1 MKSLLRRI
9 FKPLLTPLERG
20 DGDSGSDYV
29 YKPSHR
35 IILIV
40 ISFMFLFLASL
51 SLFLAPSGEWDYMIP
66 VVVFGGA
73 GLFCLL
79 VGSIGKDIAVARL
92 WGSRNPRRR

>member
-20 DGDSGSDYV
+20 DDDYV

-35 IILIV
+35 VILIV
-40 ISFMFLFLASL
+40 ISFLFLFLASL
-51 SLFLAPSGEWDYMIP
+51 SLFLAPAGQWDYMIP

-73 GLFCLL
+73 GLFCIL
-79 VGSIGKDIAVARL
+79 VGSIGKDVAVARL
-92 WGSRNPRRR
+92 WGSRNPGRK

>member
-1 MKSLLRRI
+1 MKSLLRQL
-9 FKPLLTPLERG
+9 FKPLLNPLERG
-20 DGDSGSDYV
+20 DGDYV

-40 ISFMFLFLASL
+40 ISTLFLFLASL
-51 SLFLAPSGEWDYMIP
+51 SLFLAPAGQWGYLIP

-73 GLFCLL
+73 GLFCIL

-92 WGSRNPRRR
+92 WGSRNSNRK